1 MGRPVRGYDAGPVVA
16 GTLCAGGNLVEMGSQ
31 SKESNVANVVYESH
45 VRIQRLSGPLRLAY
59 LPAEREP
66 VTFGVHG
73 AIAEHYG
80 VSPEVSAPH
89 ATTIDYIVA
98 AAGG

>member
-1 MGRPVRGYDAGPVVA
+1 MAAAPLR
-16 GTLCAGGNLVEMGSQ
+16 AGGPRARMGLQ
-31 SKESNVANVVYESH
+31 AKESKVADVVYESH
-45 VRIQRLSGPLRLAY
+45 VRIQRLTGPLRLAY
-59 LPAEREP
+59 LPAEEEP

-80 VSPEVSAPH
+80 VSPDVSTPH
-89 ATTIDYIVA
+89 ASTLDYIVA